1 MIARLQSV
9 GLAIALAL
17 LAGCVPDSVTEFDF
31 KSLQP
36 PAPKAELTGTVLVG
50 TESEGA
56 LTVELYTDRGGAHLG
71 INQLSARLSSGGAA
85 IREARVAWTATAT
98 EGPAAGVELPVVTP
112 PIQADAEGF
121 FKGEAFLLTPDTT
134 ARTFVVVLQ
143 ITPLNGSAREVAFS
157 VEARNDIWMQTSGDL
172 LISWVSP
179 ARPMVGAN
187 TFEVAAHRWTGTD
200 FETVDGAT
208 PSFSPYMD
216 MGGGDGHSTPFTT
229 PTGVGNG
236 RYRSTVDFIMSG
248 GWEMGV
254 SLAHSNRPT
263 DTVRFVGY
271 TVYEP

>member
-9 GLAIALAL
+9 GLAIALSL

-36 PAPKAELTGTVLVG
+36 PAPEAELTGTVLVD
-50 TESEGA
+50 TETVGS
-56 LTVELYTDRGGAHLG
+56 LTVELYADRGGAHLG
-71 INQLSARLSSGGAA
+71 MNQLSVRLADGGASV
-85 IREARVAWTATAT
+85 REARITWTATAT
-98 EGPAAGVELPVVTP
+98 EGPAAGAELPVVVP
-112 PIQADAEGF
+112 PTQADAEGF
-121 FKGEAFLLTPDTT
+121 FQGDAFLLTPDTT
-134 ARTFVVVLQ
+134 ARTFEIALQ
-143 ITPLNGSAREVAFS
+143 VTPLDGPTREVAFT

-179 ARPMVGAN
+179 ARPVVGAN
-187 TFEVAAHRWTGTD
+187 TFEVAAHTWSGSA
-200 FETVDGAT
+200 FVPADGAT
-208 PSFSPYMD
+208 PSLFPYMD
-216 MGGGDGHSTPFTT
+216 MGGGDGHSTPFTE

-254 SLAHSNRPT
+254 ALALPDRPT